1 MNSSSN
7 INKRIS
13 DLTKENQNLAN
24 ELKKINTYSKDLKTN
39 VQKGALSQYELNQS
53 HRVSEKSNRFCYS
66 LKEIERFYL
75 DDLKFI
81 KTIYLLMKAIFH
93 SYNISNKSFIS
104 FHKLELQNN
113 MNSNML
119 YDSLLKY
126 FFKMQIISDFEDLF
140 SVHILCVT
148 LVKEYEKS
156 TFNDFQQY
164 LKKNLF
170 LEEEEKEPGQ
180 YLAKLFQL
188 KEVKNVLN

>member
-1 MNSSSN
+1 MNSTSN
-7 INKRIS
+7 INKRIY

-24 ELKKINTYSKDLKTN
+24 EIKKINTYSKDLKTN
-39 VQKGALSQYELNQS
+39 VQKGAFSQNELNQS
-53 HRVSEKSNRFCYS
+53 HRVTEKSNRFCYS
-66 LKEIERFYL
+66 LKEIERYYL

-81 KTIYLLMKAIFH
+81 KTIYLLMKSIFH
-93 SYNISNKSFIS
+93 SYNICYKNFIS

-156 TFNDFQQY
+156 TFNDFQHY

-170 LEEEEKEPGQ
+170 VEEEKKEPRE
-180 YLAKLFQL
+180 YLTKLFEL